1 MNKKIETKKL
11 IALTSIT
18 TAILLLLVFIAV
30 YKFAGYSFVI
40 AKDYKKAMDIKDR
53 YEKLEY
59 IQDKIKNKA
68 YFEAPDKKQMDAACK
83 AVVKTLGD
91 EYSEYFTAK
100 EAKEWESYINGT
112 FYGIGVVFTQN
123 KNGSFVI
130 KEVMDQ
136 SPAKAAGLKP
146 GDFILKVDGKEYKDS
161 DALRKSIQGKE
172 GSQVSIEYKRKDKID
187 VVKITRGEVKEIT
200 VQSLMLKDRIGY
212 LRINS
217 FAEKTSSEFKK
228 ELKSMEKKNIKG
240 LIIDIRGN
248 GGGYA
253 DQGIKVADMLLP
265 EGTITFVKD
274 KAGKKTNYNSD
285 ENATKLKYVLLVDEG
300 TASTS
305 ELLSGAIK
313 DNKGGK
319 LVGTKTYGKGV
330 MQVEYPFED
339 GSALKITTHQFFTPK
354 GNIINKKGIKPDYII
369 KNSLTDKTDKQ
380 LEKAIE
386 LLK

>member
-1 MNKKIETKKL
+1 MNKKINPKKL
-11 IALTSIT
+11 IVLTSIT
-18 TAILLLLVFIAV
+18 TAIFLLLVFIAV
-30 YKFAGYSFVI
+30 YKFAGYSFVS

-59 IQDKIKNKA
+59 IQDKIKNEA
-68 YFEAPDKKQMDAACK
+68 YFETSDKKQMDAACK

-200 VQSLMLKDRIGY
+200 VQSLMLKGRIGY